1 MANKRIIRRKNR
13 PLNIFA
19 DGGPV
24 GSLASLANTTD
35 LSKITTLGQ
44 GGASGSVGMQSVGTS
59 ASGGGGFNMGS
70 IGGIGSSVGT
80 IVNAGLSN
88 AQIADTSAQEEGIK
102 AQKNMV
108 VGASSNDELM
118 SEWGSWNKSKDDYT
132 WKDVRGGSTGQR
144 ITNTIGAAGQGAAA
158 GASVGGP
165 IGAIVGGVVG
175 LGSSLAGWFTGNRKA
190 KKKAKKLNQQAKE
203 ANERAMSSFELR
215 ADNIDKQNDFNLL
228 ANYSAF
234 GGVLGGGAIDYELA
248 TKALN
253 NKQLDAMSKFRMPS
267 MPNSFEV
274 SEFGVDYFAKG
285 GNLSRDKDY
294 GSKKK
299 PYPMVPADDFA
310 GPHRSYPIPTKA
322 NARDALRLA
331 GLHGDSS
338 VRAKVLAKYPSL
350 RKKAFGRELFNTN
363 SIIGGSLGSNI
374 QNAIALA
381 QEQTLTVSPMNT
393 FKDGGGIHIKK
404 ANRGKFT
411 KYCGGKVTS
420 ACIAKGK
427 RSSSPAVRKR
437 ATFAANARKWHADG
451 GYMGYSYDE
460 NYAPIGT
467 LYTGAYDSLTTHPDA
482 LTNGGVFSDGVTVV
496 GEGGSHEEN
505 PLTGVPM
512 GVAPDGQPNLVEE
525 GEVIFND
532 YVFSNRLH
540 PSEELLKSV
549 NLPSKYKDNTF
560 ASIAEKINKEPKE
573 RPYDPIARRG
583 LLANMSKL
591 MQAQE
596 EVKAI
601 KEAKTEGRQFAYG
614 GDTDWD
620 PTLLDDSPFTWEDYV
635 AAQGGTDTEPNDTQP
650 SSTRKGIGLDAL
662 RYAPALGAGVGVM
675 SDLFGWTNKPD
686 YSNADMIVDA
696 VSGLPTIEAEPI
708 GNYLSYNPFDRD
720 FYINKLNQQ
729 SSATRRALQN
739 TSGGNRLNAQAG
751 ILAADYNYGQSIGDL
766 ARQAEEYN
774 LAQRER
780 VESFNRGTNQYNS
793 ESALRAAGMNQ
804 RNREMK
810 LRAIMQAAGMRE
822 EVGARSSAAKSAN
835 LTNFFDSLGDIG
847 REEFSRNMIESNPAL
862 GYTIDRSGKVRYKKP
877 KSGTK
882 SKKKSKGGYLTYGK

>member
-24 GSLASLANTTD
+24 GSITSGLGTD
-35 LSKITTLGQ
+35 VSQITQLGQ
-44 GGASGSVGMQSVGTS
+44 GGASGSVGIQPT
-59 ASGGGGFNMGS
+59 GGSSGGFNMGS

-80 IVNAGLSN
+80 IVNAGISN
-88 AQIADTSAQEEGIK
+88 AQIADTSGVEEGIK
-102 AQKNMV
+102 SQKQMT
-108 VGASSNDELM
+108 VGASSNDELLN
-118 SEWGSWNKSKDDYT
+118 EWSSWNRAKDDYT
-132 WKDVRGGSTGQR
+132 WKEVRGGSNGQR
-144 ITNTIGAAGQGAAA
+144 AMNTISATASGAAT

-165 IGAIVGGVVG
+165 VGAIVGGVVG

-190 KKKAKKLNQQAKE
+190 KKKAKKLNKQAKE
-203 ANERAMSSFELR
+203 ANEKALSSFETR
-215 ADNIDKQNDFNLL
+215 AENIDTQSDLNML

-331 GLHGDSS
+331 GLHGNES
-338 VRAKVLAKYPSL
+338 VRRKVLAKYPSL
-350 RKKAFGRELFNTN
+350 KKAYGGMLF
-363 SIIGGSLGSNI
+363 
-374 QNAIALA
+374 A
-381 QEQTLTVSPMNT
+381 
-393 FKDGGGIHIKK
+393 DGGGIHIKK
-404 ANRGKFT
+404 KNRGKFT
-411 KYCGGKVTS
+411 EYCGGKVTE
-420 ACIAKGK
+420 ACIRRGK
-427 RSSSPAVRKR
+427 NSSNPTTRKR
-437 ATFAANARKWHADG
+437 ATFADNARGWNHADG

-573 RPYDPIARRG
+573 RPYDPIAKRG

-620 PTLLDDSPFTWEDYV
+620 PTLLDDSPFTWENYV
-635 AAQGGTDTEPNDTQP
+635 AAQGDADIMPNDIQP

-662 RYAPALGAGVGVM
+662 RYVPALGAGVGVM

-696 VSGLPTIEAEPI
+696 VSGLPTIEAKPL
-708 GNYLSYNPFDRD
+708 GNYLRYNPLDRD
-720 FYINKLNQQ
+720 FYINKLNAQTG
-729 SSATRRALQN
+729 ATRRALQN
-739 TSGGNRLNAQAG
+739 TSGGNRASAQAG
-751 ILAADYNYGQSIGDL
+751 ILAADYNYGQNMGNL

-780 VESFNRGTNQYNS
+780 VEAFNRGTDQYNS
-793 ESALRAAGMNQ
+793 EAALRAAGMNQ
-804 RNREMK
+804 QNREMQ

-822 EVGARSSAAKSAN
+822 STKTIADEARSAN
-835 LTNFFDSLGDIG
+835 LTNFLDSLGGIG
-847 REEFSRNMIESNPAL
+847 QEEFMRNMINADPS
-862 GYTIDRSGKVRYKKP
+862 RKYKINRKGQTSY
-877 KSGTK
+877 KG
-882 SKKKSKGGYLTYGK
+882 KKKSKGGLL

>member
-24 GSLASLANTTD
+24 GSITSGLGTD
-35 LSKITTLGQ
+35 VSQITQLGQ
-44 GGASGSVGMQSVGTS
+44 GGASGSVGIQPT
-59 ASGGGGFNMGS
+59 GGSSGGFNMGS

-80 IVNAGLSN
+80 IVNAGISN
-88 AQIADTSAQEEGIK
+88 AQIADTSGVEEGIK
-102 AQKNMV
+102 SQKQMT
-108 VGASSNDELM
+108 VGASSNDELLN
-118 SEWGSWNKSKDDYT
+118 EWSSWNRAKDDYT
-132 WKDVRGGSTGQR
+132 WKEVRGGSNGQR
-144 ITNTIGAAGQGAAA
+144 AMNTISATASGAAT

-165 IGAIVGGVVG
+165 VGAIVGGVVG

-190 KKKAKKLNQQAKE
+190 KKKAKKLNKQAKE
-203 ANERAMSSFELR
+203 ANEKALSSFETR
-215 ADNIDKQNDFNLL
+215 AENIDTQSDLNML

-331 GLHGDSS
+331 GLHGNES
-338 VRAKVLAKYPSL
+338 VRRKVLAKYPSL
-350 RKKAFGRELFNTN
+350 KKAYGGMLF
-363 SIIGGSLGSNI
+363 
-374 QNAIALA
+374 A
-381 QEQTLTVSPMNT
+381 
-393 FKDGGGIHIKK
+393 DGGGIHIKK
-404 ANRGKFT
+404 KNRGKFT
-411 KYCGGKVTS
+411 EYCGGKVTE
-420 ACIAKGK
+420 ACIRRGK
-427 RSSSPAVRKR
+427 NSSNPTTRKR
-437 ATFAANARKWHADG
+437 ATFADNARGWNHADG

-460 NYAPIGT
+460 DYAPIGT

-573 RPYDPIARRG
+573 RPYDPIAKRG

-620 PTLLDDSPFTWEDYV
+620 PTLLDDSPFTWENYV
-635 AAQGGTDTEPNDTQP
+635 AAQGDADIMPNDIQP
-650 SSTRKGIGLDAL
+650 SSTRRGIGLDAL
-662 RYAPALGAGVGVM
+662 RYVPALGAGVGVM

-696 VSGLPTIEAEPI
+696 VSGLPTIEAKPL
-708 GNYLSYNPFDRD
+708 GNYLRYNPLDRD
-720 FYINKLNQQ
+720 FYINKLNAQTG
-729 SSATRRALQN
+729 ATRRALQN
-739 TSGGNRLNAQAG
+739 TSGGNRASAQAG
-751 ILAADYNYGQSIGDL
+751 ILAADYNYGQNMGNL

-780 VESFNRGTNQYNS
+780 VEAFNRGTDQYNS
-793 ESALRAAGMNQ
+793 EAALRAAGMNQ
-804 RNREMK
+804 QNREMQ

-822 EVGARSSAAKSAN
+822 STKTIADEARSAN
-835 LTNFFDSLGDIG
+835 LTNFLDSLGGIG
-847 REEFSRNMIESNPAL
+847 QEEFMRNMINADPS
-862 GYTIDRSGKVRYKKP
+862 RKYKINRKGQTSY
-877 KSGTK
+877 KG
-882 SKKKSKGGYLTYGK
+882 KKKSKGGLL

>member
-59 ASGGGGFNMGS
+59 ASRGGGFNMGS

-175 LGSSLAGWFTGNRKA
+175 LGSAIGRWLGGNRKA
-190 KKKAKKLNQQAKE
+190 KKKARKLNQQAKE

-253 NKQLDAMSKFRMPS
+253 NKQSDAMSKFRMPS

-310 GPHRSYPIPTKA
+310 GPHRSYPIPT
-322 NARDALRLA
+322 
-331 GLHGDSS
+331 
-338 VRAKVLAKYPSL
+338 
-350 RKKAFGRELFNTN
+350 
-363 SIIGGSLGSNI
+363 
-374 QNAIALA
+374 
-381 QEQTLTVSPMNT
+381 

-411 KYCGGKVTS
+411 EYCGGKVTS

-620 PTLLDDSPFTWEDYV
+620 PTLLDNSPFTWEDYV
-635 AAQGGTDTEPNDTQP
+635 AAQGGTDTEPNDAQP
-650 SSTRKGIGLDAL
+650 SSTGKGIGLDAL
-662 RYAPALGAGVGVM
+662 RYAPALGAGVGVI

-696 VSGLPTIEAEPI
+696 VSGLPAIEAEPI

-804 RNREMK
+804 QNREMK

-822 EVGARSSAAKSAN
+822 EAGAGSSAAKSAN

>member
-13 PLNIFA
+13 PLNIFG

-24 GSLASLANTTD
+24 GSITSGLGTD
-35 LSKITTLGQ
+35 VSQITQLGQ
-44 GGASGSVGMQSVGTS
+44 GGASGSVGIQPT
-59 ASGGGGFNMGS
+59 GGSSGGFNMGS

-80 IVNAGLSN
+80 IVNAGISN
-88 AQIADTSAQEEGIK
+88 AQIADTSGVEEGIK
-102 AQKNMV
+102 SQKQMT
-108 VGASSNDELM
+108 VGASSNDELLN
-118 SEWGSWNKSKDDYT
+118 EWSSWNRAKDDYT
-132 WKDVRGGSTGQR
+132 WKEVRGGSNGQR
-144 ITNTIGAAGQGAAA
+144 AMNTISATASGAAT

-165 IGAIVGGVVG
+165 VGAIVGGVVG

-190 KKKAKKLNQQAKE
+190 KKKAKKLNKQAKE
-203 ANERAMSSFELR
+203 ANEKALSSFETR
-215 ADNIDKQNDFNLL
+215 AENIDTQSDLNML

-331 GLHGDSS
+331 GLHGNES
-338 VRAKVLAKYPSL
+338 VRRKVLAKYPSL
-350 RKKAFGRELFNTN
+350 KKAYGGMLF
-363 SIIGGSLGSNI
+363 
-374 QNAIALA
+374 A
-381 QEQTLTVSPMNT
+381 
-393 FKDGGGIHIKK
+393 DGGGIHIKK
-404 ANRGKFT
+404 KNRGKFT
-411 KYCGGKVTS
+411 EYCGGKVTE
-420 ACIAKGK
+420 ACIRRGK
-427 RSSSPAVRKR
+427 NSSNPTTRKR
-437 ATFAANARKWHADG
+437 ATFADNARGWNHADG

-460 NYAPIGT
+460 DYAPIGT

-573 RPYDPIARRG
+573 RPYDPIAKRG

-620 PTLLDDSPFTWEDYV
+620 PTLLDDSPFTWENYV
-635 AAQGGTDTEPNDTQP
+635 AAQGDADIMPNDIQP
-650 SSTRKGIGLDAL
+650 SSTRRGIGLDAL
-662 RYAPALGAGVGVM
+662 RYVPALGAGVGVM

-696 VSGLPTIEAEPI
+696 VSGLPTIEAKPL
-708 GNYLSYNPFDRD
+708 GNYLRYNPLDRD
-720 FYINKLNQQ
+720 FYINKLNAQTG
-729 SSATRRALQN
+729 ATRRALQN
-739 TSGGNRLNAQAG
+739 TSGGNRASAQAG
-751 ILAADYNYGQSIGDL
+751 ILAADYNYGQNMGNL

-780 VESFNRGTNQYNS
+780 VEAFNRGTDQYNS
-793 ESALRAAGMNQ
+793 EAALRAAGMNQ
-804 RNREMK
+804 QNREMQ

-822 EVGARSSAAKSAN
+822 STKTIADEARSAN
-835 LTNFFDSLGDIG
+835 LTNLLDSLGGIG
-847 REEFSRNMIESNPAL
+847 QEEFMRNMINADPS
-862 GYTIDRSGKVRYKKP
+862 RKYKINRKGQTSY
-877 KSGTK
+877 KG
-882 SKKKSKGGYLTYGK
+882 KKKSKGGLL

>member
-24 GSLASLANTTD
+24 GSITSGLGTD
-35 LSKITTLGQ
+35 VSQITQLGQ
-44 GGASGSVGMQSVGTS
+44 GGASGSVGIQPT
-59 ASGGGGFNMGS
+59 GGSSGGFNMGS

-80 IVNAGLSN
+80 IVNAGISN
-88 AQIADTSAQEEGIK
+88 AQIADTSGVEEGIK
-102 AQKNMV
+102 SQKQMT
-108 VGASSNDELM
+108 VGASSNDELLN
-118 SEWGSWNKSKDDYT
+118 EWSSWNRAKDDYT
-132 WKDVRGGSTGQR
+132 WKEVRGGSNGQR
-144 ITNTIGAAGQGAAA
+144 AMNTISATASGAAT

-165 IGAIVGGVVG
+165 VGAIVGGVVG

-190 KKKAKKLNQQAKE
+190 KKKAKKLNKQAKE
-203 ANERAMSSFELR
+203 ANEKALSSFETR
-215 ADNIDKQNDFNLL
+215 AENIDTQSDLNML

-331 GLHGDSS
+331 GLHGNES
-338 VRAKVLAKYPSL
+338 VRRKVLAKYPSL
-350 RKKAFGRELFNTN
+350 KKAYGGMLF
-363 SIIGGSLGSNI
+363 
-374 QNAIALA
+374 A
-381 QEQTLTVSPMNT
+381 
-393 FKDGGGIHIKK
+393 DGGGIHIKK
-404 ANRGKFT
+404 KNRGKFT
-411 KYCGGKVTS
+411 EYCGGKVTE
-420 ACIAKGK
+420 ACIRRGK
-427 RSSSPAVRKR
+427 NSSNPTTRKR
-437 ATFAANARKWHADG
+437 ATFADNARGWNHADG

-573 RPYDPIARRG
+573 RPYDPIAKRG

-620 PTLLDDSPFTWEDYV
+620 PTLLDDSPFTWENYV
-635 AAQGGTDTEPNDTQP
+635 AAQGDADTEPNDIQP
-650 SSTRKGIGLDAL
+650 SSTRRGIGLDAL
-662 RYAPALGAGVGVM
+662 RYVPALGAGVGVM

-696 VSGLPTIEAEPI
+696 VSGLPTIEAKPL
-708 GNYLSYNPFDRD
+708 GNYLRYNPLDRD
-720 FYINKLNQQ
+720 FYINKLNAQTG
-729 SSATRRALQN
+729 ATRRALQN
-739 TSGGNRLNAQAG
+739 TSGGNRASAQAG
-751 ILAADYNYGQSIGDL
+751 ILAADYNYGQNMGNL

-780 VESFNRGTNQYNS
+780 VEAFNRGTDQYNS
-793 ESALRAAGMNQ
+793 EAALRAAGMNQ
-804 RNREMK
+804 QNREMQ

-822 EVGARSSAAKSAN
+822 STKTIADEARSAN
-835 LTNFFDSLGDIG
+835 LTNFLDSLGSIG
-847 REEFSRNMIESNPAL
+847 QEEFMRNMINADPS
-862 GYTIDRSGKVRYKKP
+862 RKYKINRKGQTSY
-877 KSGTK
+877 KG
-882 SKKKSKGGYLTYGK
+882 KKKSKGGLL

>member
-190 KKKAKKLNQQAKE
+190 KKKARKLNQQAKE

-310 GPHRSYPIPTKA
+310 GPYRSYPIPTKA

-350 RKKAFGRELFNTN
+350 RKKAFGGELFNTN

-374 QNAIALA
+374 QNAIAPA

-635 AAQGGTDTEPNDTQP
+635 ASQGDADTKPNDAQP

-662 RYAPALGAGVGVM
+662 RYAPALGAGVGVI

-804 RNREMK
+804 QNREMK

-822 EVGARSSAAKSAN
+822 EAGARSSAAKSAN

>member
-24 GSLASLANTTD
+24 GSITSGLGTD
-35 LSKITTLGQ
+35 VSQITQLGQ
-44 GGASGSVGMQSVGTS
+44 GGASGSVGIQPT
-59 ASGGGGFNMGS
+59 GGSSGGFNMGS

-80 IVNAGLSN
+80 IVNAGISN
-88 AQIADTSAQEEGIK
+88 AQIADTSGVEEGIK
-102 AQKNMV
+102 SQKQMT
-108 VGASSNDELM
+108 VGASSNDELLN
-118 SEWGSWNKSKDDYT
+118 EWSSWNRAKDDYT
-132 WKDVRGGSTGQR
+132 WKEVRGGSNGQR
-144 ITNTIGAAGQGAAA
+144 AMNTISATASGAAT

-165 IGAIVGGVVG
+165 VGAIVGGVVG

-190 KKKAKKLNQQAKE
+190 KKKAKKLNKQAKE
-203 ANERAMSSFELR
+203 ANEKALSSFETR
-215 ADNIDKQNDFNLL
+215 AENIDTQSDLNML

-331 GLHGDSS
+331 GLHGNES
-338 VRAKVLAKYPSL
+338 VRRKVLAKYPSL
-350 RKKAFGRELFNTN
+350 KKAYGGMLF
-363 SIIGGSLGSNI
+363 
-374 QNAIALA
+374 A
-381 QEQTLTVSPMNT
+381 
-393 FKDGGGIHIKK
+393 DGGGIHIKK
-404 ANRGKFT
+404 KNRGKFT
-411 KYCGGKVTS
+411 EYCGGKVTE
-420 ACIAKGK
+420 ACIRRGK
-427 RSSSPAVRKR
+427 NSSNPTTRKR
-437 ATFAANARKWHADG
+437 ATFADNARGWNHADG

-573 RPYDPIARRG
+573 RPYDPIAKRG

-620 PTLLDDSPFTWEDYV
+620 PTLLDDSPFTWENYV
-635 AAQGGTDTEPNDTQP
+635 AAQGDADIMPNDIQP
-650 SSTRKGIGLDAL
+650 SSTRRGIGLDAL
-662 RYAPALGAGVGVM
+662 RYVPALGAGVGVM

-696 VSGLPTIEAEPI
+696 VSGLPTIEAKPL
-708 GNYLSYNPFDRD
+708 GNYLRYNPLDRD
-720 FYINKLNQQ
+720 FYINKLNAQTG
-729 SSATRRALQN
+729 ATRRALQN
-739 TSGGNRLNAQAG
+739 TSGGNRASAQAG
-751 ILAADYNYGQSIGDL
+751 ILAADYNYGQNMGNL

-780 VESFNRGTNQYNS
+780 VEAFNRGTDQYNS
-793 ESALRAAGMNQ
+793 EAALRAAGMNQ
-804 RNREMK
+804 QNREMQ

-822 EVGARSSAAKSAN
+822 STKTIADEARSAN
-835 LTNFFDSLGDIG
+835 LTNFLDSLGGIG
-847 REEFSRNMIESNPAL
+847 QEEFMRNMINADPS
-862 GYTIDRSGKVRYKKP
+862 RKYKINRKGQTSY
-877 KSGTK
+877 KG
-882 SKKKSKGGYLTYGK
+882 KKKSKGGLL

>member
-13 PLNIFA
+13 PLNILA

-88 AQIADTSAQEEGIK
+88 AQIADTNAQEEGIK

-144 ITNTIGAAGQGAAA
+144 ITNTIGATGQGAAT

-175 LGSSLAGWFTGNRKA
+175 LGSSLAGWITGNRKA
-190 KKKAKKLNQQAKE
+190 KKKARKLNQQAKE

-267 MPNSFEV
+267 MPNSFEA

-294 GSKKK
+294 GYKKK
-299 PYPMVPADDFA
+299 PYPMVP
-310 GPHRSYPIPTKA
+310 
-322 NARDALRLA
+322 
-331 GLHGDSS
+331 
-338 VRAKVLAKYPSL
+338 
-350 RKKAFGRELFNTN
+350 
-363 SIIGGSLGSNI
+363 
-374 QNAIALA
+374 A

-573 RPYDPIARRG
+573 RPYDHIARRG

-635 AAQGGTDTEPNDTQP
+635 AAQGGTDTEPNNTQP

-662 RYAPALGAGVGVM
+662 RYAPALGAGVGVI
-675 SDLFGWTNKPD
+675 SDLLGWTNKPD

-696 VSGLPTIEAEPI
+696 VSGLPTIEAKPI

-751 ILAADYNYGQSIGDL
+751 ILAADYNYGQNLGDL

-774 LAQRER
+774 LTQRER
-780 VESFNRGTNQYNS
+780 VEAFNRGTNQYNS
-793 ESALRAAGMNQ
+793 EAALRAAGMNQ
-804 RNREMK
+804 QNREMQ

-822 EVGARSSAAKSAN
+822 STKTIADEARSAN
-835 LTNFFDSLGDIG
+835 LTNFLDSLGGIG
-847 REEFSRNMIESNPAL
+847 QEEFMRNMINADPS
-862 GYTIDRSGKVRYKKP
+862 RKYKINRRGQTSYK
-877 KSGTK
+877 G
-882 SKKKSKGGYLTYGK
+882 KKKSKGGLL

>member
-24 GSLASLANTTD
+24 GSITSGLGTD
-35 LSKITTLGQ
+35 ISQITQLGQ
-44 GGASGSVGMQSVGTS
+44 GGASGSVGIQPT
-59 ASGGGGFNMGS
+59 GGSSRGFNMGS

-80 IVNAGLSN
+80 IVNAGISN
-88 AQIADTSAQEEGIK
+88 AQIADTSGVEEGIK
-102 AQKNMV
+102 SQKQMT
-108 VGASSNDELM
+108 VGASSNDELLN
-118 SEWGSWNKSKDDYT
+118 EWSSWNRAKDDYT
-132 WKDVRGGSTGQR
+132 WKEVRGGSNGQR
-144 ITNTIGAAGQGAAA
+144 AMNTISATASGAAT

-165 IGAIVGGVVG
+165 VGAIVGGVVG

-190 KKKAKKLNQQAKE
+190 KKKAKKLNKQAKE
-203 ANERAMSSFELR
+203 ANEKALSSFETR
-215 ADNIDKQNDFNLL
+215 AENIDTQSDLNML

-274 SEFGVDYFAKG
+274 PEFGIEFYADG

-331 GLHGDSS
+331 GLHGNES
-338 VRAKVLAKYPSL
+338 VRRKVLAKYPSL
-350 RKKAFGRELFNTN
+350 KKAYGGMLF
-363 SIIGGSLGSNI
+363 
-374 QNAIALA
+374 A
-381 QEQTLTVSPMNT
+381 
-393 FKDGGGIHIKK
+393 DGGGIHIKK
-404 ANRGKFT
+404 KNRGKFT
-411 KYCGGKVTS
+411 EYCGGKVTE
-420 ACIAKGK
+420 ACIRRGK
-427 RSSSPAVRKR
+427 NSSNPTTRKR
-437 ATFAANARKWHADG
+437 ATFADNARGWNHADG

-573 RPYDPIARRG
+573 RPYDPIAKRG

-635 AAQGGTDTEPNDTQP
+635 AAQGDTDTEPNDAQP

-662 RYAPALGAGVGVM
+662 RYVPALGAGVGVM

-696 VSGLPTIEAEPI
+696 VSGLPTIEAKPL
-708 GNYLSYNPFDRD
+708 GNYLRYNPLDRD
-720 FYINKLNQQ
+720 FYINKLNAQTG
-729 SSATRRALQN
+729 ATRRALQN
-739 TSGGNRLNAQAG
+739 TSGGNRASAQAG
-751 ILAADYNYGQSIGDL
+751 ILAADYNYGQNLGDL

-780 VESFNRGTNQYNS
+780 VEAFNRGTDQYNS
-793 ESALRAAGMNQ
+793 EAALRAAGMNQ
-804 RNREMK
+804 QNREMQ

-822 EVGARSSAAKSAN
+822 STKTIADEARSAN
-835 LTNFFDSLGDIG
+835 LTNFLDSLGGIG
-847 REEFSRNMIESNPAL
+847 QEEFMRNMINADPS
-862 GYTIDRSGKVRYKKP
+862 RKYKINRKGQTSY
-877 KSGTK
+877 KG
-882 SKKKSKGGYLTYGK
+882 KKKSKGGLL